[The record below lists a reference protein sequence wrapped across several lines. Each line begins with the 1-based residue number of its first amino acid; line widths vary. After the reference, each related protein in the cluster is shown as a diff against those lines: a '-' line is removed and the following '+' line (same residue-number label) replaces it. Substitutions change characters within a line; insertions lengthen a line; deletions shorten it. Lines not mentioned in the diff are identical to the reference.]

1 MMRCPAHRA
10 EDILGPRTFCAP
22 RSHPS
27 STHLSTRGQAA
38 GPEGVAK
45 DSRMGREPGGRERS
59 AFDICNWG
67 SEIDLSIKKWL
78 LTKELTDLL
87 QLSPPRTWWSEN
99 IVLGKEFPM
108 PQQCAKC
115 QIKFVD
121 TVSRIKRNFLKDYAI
136 SRCSPQSTSRT
147 MDKRG
152 DRLSICL
159 TLSITEWLNNN
170 SIVNMYLRAPLVTQW

>member
-1 MMRCPAHRA
+1 MTRCPAHRA

-38 GPEGVAK
+38 GPEGVTK
-45 DSRMGREPGGRERS
+45 DSRMGREVGRRERS

-78 LTKELTDLL
+78 LTKELTRFITAVTSQDLVVWKYCIREGISYASAVCKVPDKICGHCL
-87 QLSPPRTWWSEN
+87 
-99 IVLGKEFPM
+99 
-108 PQQCAKC
+108 
-115 QIKFVD
+115 
-121 TVSRIKRNFLKDYAI
+121 RIKRNFLKDYAI
-136 SRCSPQSTSRT
+136 SRCSPQSTSRI

-170 SIVNMYLRAPLVTQW
+170 NIVNMYLRAPLVTQW